1 MRRLLYITVLAII
14 LSTASTAHA
23 QKGGA
28 PNQPKIGIKV
38 DRDTLVQ
45 GEPFELTIN
54 ISTQSAVDPVVR
66 LPQFGALRVLRQSES
81 HPMSFSFSF
90 GTGQKNQRFSK
101 HESIYTF
108 LLVADRPGKYQLNPV
123 IVEVDGKRFKSQ
135 AYTLNVTPSGSNPGS
150 GQAQSQTDPKN
161 QTQPAPGAPDA
172 TIEDIDPGAV
182 DPNYFLHLELS
193 DSEVTAGQMVILT
206 VYLYT
211 TWNVAGI
218 HLIREPGTEGF
229 WAETIDTGGS
239 HRHNQTQVTVA
250 GKTYDRVS
258 LRKLALFPIKTGEIT
273 IAPAIAQI
281 EVRRGGLFSKRKK
294 VKRSSQPLTLNVLP
308 LPSMDRPDGFNTAN
322 VGRYNYRATLD
333 RTDARVGEPVTLTI
347 TARGSGNIRNLVLP
361 QLKEVPGFKVYAPE
375 TEVNVNARANT
386 VTGSRSSKILM
397 IPKEPGVFA
406 IPGLSWS
413 YFDPE
418 AQKYRT
424 LKSSAAK
431 ITVKPGENS
440 TGSAA
445 TTVVSDPG
453 TGDGSFDRL
462 NRKLR
467 SITTRADLHGGS
479 DGITLNRPW
488 FLCLVVLAPFSW
500 IMIAVVSRARR
511 KMAQN
516 KLKGRSGKA
525 DATARVALAQL
536 SKGTDSMPS
545 EEFFAEI
552 QRILVGFL
560 ESRLETAVAGDTMS
574 ELDARLIDRGFN
586 EEQTAGIVSEIEG
599 CEFARFA
606 RGASAPD
613 ERRKALER
621 VEDLVGE
628 LGTVRVT
635 PPKKDDA

>member
-1 MRRLLYITVLAII
+1 MRRLLYMTVLAIF
-14 LSTASTAHA
+14 LSTASAAHA
-23 QKGGA
+23 QKGGT
-28 PNQPKIGIKV
+28 PNQPKIGINV

-45 GEPFELTIN
+45 GEPFELTIS

-123 IVEVDGKRFKSQ
+123 IVEVDGNRFKSQ
-135 AYTLNVTPSGSNPGS
+135 AYTLNVTPSGSNSGS
-150 GQAQSQTDPKN
+150 GQAMSQTDPKN
-161 QTQPAPGAPDA
+161 QIQPAPQAPDA
-172 TIEDIDPGAV
+172 TVEDIDPGAV

-193 DSEVTAGQMVILT
+193 KSEVTAGQMVILT

-211 TWNVAGI
+211 TWNVANI
-218 HLIREPGTEGF
+218 RLIREPGTEGF
-229 WAETIDTGGS
+229 WAEAIDTGGS

-250 GKTYDRVS
+250 GTTYDRVE

-294 VKRSSQPLTLNVLP
+294 VKRSSQPLTLDVLP
-308 LPSMDRPDGFNTAN
+308 LPEKDRPDGFNTAN
-322 VGRYNYRATLD
+322 VGRYSYRATLD
-333 RTDARVGEPVTLTI
+333 RTDARVGEPVTLTM

-361 QLKEVPGFKVYAPE
+361 QLKDVSGFKVYAPE
-375 TEVNVNARANT
+375 TEVNVNARANN
-386 VTGSRSSKILM
+386 VTGSRSSRILM
-397 IPKEPGVFA
+397 IPKESGVFV

-418 AQKYRT
+418 AKEYRT
-424 LKSSAAK
+424 LKGSAGK

-440 TGSAA
+440 TGGSI
-445 TTVVSDPG
+445 TSVESDPG
-453 TGDGSFDRL
+453 TGDGAFDRL

-467 SITTRADLHGGS
+467 SITTRADLHGDS

-488 FLCLVVLAPFSW
+488 FLFLVVLAPFAW
-500 IMIAVVSRARR
+500 IMIAVVSRTRR

-516 KLKGRSGKA
+516 KLKGRSRKA
-525 DATARVALAQL
+525 DAMARVALTQL

-552 QRILVGFL
+552 QRILVDFL
-560 ESRLETAVAGDTMS
+560 ENRLETAVAGDTMS

-586 EEQTAGIVSEIEG
+586 EEQAARIVSEIEG

-606 RGASAPD
+606 RGASASD

-621 VEDLVGE
+621 VEDLVSE